1 MACILE
7 ELENTLKKQLGN
19 TKNSKEFKDGAT
31 KAKER
36 VAELSTLLNE
46 VVAMKKA
53 MQGQFTNNVDMYS
66 NLPNR
71 KGDTFTNHTGG
82 AYGADSIWAD
92 MLRLYGVDN
101 KHYRPVK
108 DMPTKRLKDL
118 SAKKDEVVS
127 ITKEEQDAGK
137 ALNTKLGNS
146 VHDLNNRN
154 FVQILNADAVFAVA
168 PIKDG
173 KVQGGTGSAT
183 RMASELGKQVY
194 VLDTE
199 TVQWMKEVGG
209 NYVVMDELPKFPIN
223 FAAVGTRG
231 IESYPKKNRDGS
243 WGTTELHNN
252 TKEILALMQK
262 TVDNSFNTQTKNP
275 INISSNSKGLAGALT
290 NPTELSKRKGN
301 ISKDY
306 PITHNGVEYISV
318 EEAFQK
324 NKVDETVTKPSKDK
338 SSNYKLMVKL
348 ITNKLLAYPELVKG
362 IDKEGGMDYLNK
374 VVHQPTNKNSVWET
388 GGQNWFMNALKEAY
402 VDTKNKTELDNHGK
416 EAEKP
421 LEDGNTV
428 KVYSQFD
435 IQGGELDG
443 KHITYHF
450 NPENYANRKG
460 PDELVPEGTKVNAY
474 LTGKYVDNRMT
485 YYTAELEIDG
495 KRITTQQDG
504 KRPLHITVALG
515 EGVKPFETGMHAEQH
530 PELVEKIPEKKI
542 EVEASVF
549 KGKYNSKYDKTRPAE
564 VEPKES
570 AKQEADIIVPTDAFK
585 SNVNRKIEC
594 KE

>member
-46 VVAMKKA
+46 VWAMKKA

-66 NLPNR
+66 
-71 KGDTFTNHTGG
+71 
-82 AYGADSIWAD
+82 
-92 MLRLYGVDN
+92 
-101 KHYRPVK
+101 
-108 DMPTKRLKDL
+108 
-118 SAKKDEVVS
+118 
-127 ITKEEQDAGK
+127 
-137 ALNTKLGNS
+137 
-146 VHDLNNRN
+146 
-154 FVQILNADAVFAVA
+154 
-168 PIKDG
+168 
-173 KVQGGTGSAT
+173 
-183 RMASELGKQVY
+183 
-194 VLDTE
+194 
-199 TVQWMKEVGG
+199 
-209 NYVVMDELPKFPIN
+209 
-223 FAAVGTRG
+223 
-231 IESYPKKNRDGS
+231 
-243 WGTTELHNN
+243 NN

-262 TVDNSFNTQTKNP
+262 TVDNSFNTQTKSP

-388 GGQNWFMNALKEAY
+388 GGQNWFMDALKEAY

-416 EAEKP
+416 EAKKP
-421 LEDGNTV
+421 LEGNKQKIDLVETDSRLSTEDKMYQLITVYKDQDAPKIGGGLVEDVTRKSAYDEDAKAATMMKGVQDSTLKDMLPKVDGRTINSYE
-428 KVYSQFD
+428 K
-435 IQGGELDG
+435 
-443 KHITYHF
+443 
-450 NPENYANRKG
+450 A
-460 PDELVPEGTKVNAY
+460 VNAWY
-474 LTGKYVDNRMT
+474 KDMKRGIAIQNKLTEFT
-485 YYTAELEIDG
+485 ELIKTIEYS
-495 KRITTQQDG
+495 
-504 KRPLHITVALG
+504 
-515 EGVKPFETGMHAEQH
+515 
-530 PELVEKIPEKKI
+530 PELMEELGW
-542 EVEASVF
+542 S
-549 KGKYNSKYDKTRPAE
+549 
-564 VEPKES
+564 KES
-570 AKQEADIIVPTDAFK
+570 TKQETDIIVPTETFQK
-585 SNVNRKIEC
+585 NVNRKIEC